1 MGAVKPRRLGLRL
14 AVGFLIIALLPLA
27 GLAWFYLHTFERAL
41 TATVLQNMNSIADKK
56 ADQID
61 DYINERLADAR
72 SFASQARAREALSA
86 LVTADRRA
94 NRAAIPHPSP
104 TERTELAKLGERAD
118 YHDVLLIDE
127 GGDVVFSLR
136 EEADLGTNLLH
147 GPFRDTELA
156 AGFRQAMTFM
166 HIDLTRFAPYKPSG
180 NAIAAFVVAP
190 ILKGQHPIGALA
202 LQVNLDTLMPV
213 VSDRTGLGATGETVL
228 AVQDGQAARYTIA
241 LERMPGAPFTNR
253 VPLVRTAEPMRL
265 ALAGSQG
272 RGLLKD
278 YSGIDVA
285 AGWRYL
291 PALGWGMVVKIDA
304 AEAMA
309 PLHAMQRATAWA
321 FTLFLLA
328 SASAALVLG
337 RRLVRDETTIAAQ
350 QARYR
355 AMLGSM
361 NDGVALYRP
370 RPDGSEFVLID
381 INPAA
386 QRIAGVARRKDVL
399 GLPSRIAFPGLEA
412 AGIYAAFRRVHRH
425 GGRETISPAV
435 YDKGSTR
442 LWLESDVIRLEG
454 GEILS
459 VLKDITARRD
469 ADERIEHLAHHD
481 GLTGLVNRRNLEIL
495 LRQALHSAHREGR
508 WLAVLFIDLDRFKVI
523 NDTLGHHIGDLLL
536 VEVARR
542 LCRDVRENDI
552 VARQGGDE
560 FVVVLT
566 ALQRAE
572 EAATVAAKI
581 LSALGKPYAID
592 GERLHSSPSIGI
604 SIYPDDGLDADTLMR
619 NADTA
624 MYHAKEQGRN
634 NIQYFTEAL
643 NVAAGERLTV
653 ERELRVAIEEGQ
665 LAVHYQPQLEADA
678 DPLARPY
685 AMEALVRWHHPR
697 RGLLAAGHFIPI
709 AEESG
714 LIHVI
719 GDWVLN
725 EACRRFGEWKHAGI
739 GPGRIAVNLSAHQLR
754 NPALLETVSAVL
766 RRYAMNDD
774 ELELEVTESVAMRDP
789 ARAVETLQA
798 LRNLGVALA
807 IDDFGT
813 GHSSLA
819 YLKRLPIQTLKLDR
833 EFVRDI
839 ETDENDAAISAAT
852 LALAHELGLRVVAE
866 GIETEGQSRFLRAHG
881 CDLLQGYFYGKPE
894 PAELWT
900 ARWTEDRSAELRRT
914 RNHSA

>member
-1 MGAVKPRRLGLRL
+1 MGAVRPRRLGLRL

-41 TATVLQNMNSIADKK
+41 TATVLQNMTSIADKK

-72 SFASQARAREALSA
+72 SFASQAQVREALSA
-86 LVTADRRA
+86 LVAADRRA
-94 NRAAIPHPSP
+94 NRAAIPNPS
-104 TERTELAKLGERAD
+104 TIERTELAKLGERAD

-127 GGDVVFSLR
+127 EGDVVFSLR
-136 EEADLGTNLLH
+136 GEADLGTNLVH

-166 HIDLTRFAPYKPSG
+166 HIDLTRFAPYRPSG
-180 NAIAAFVVAP
+180 NAVAAFVVAP
-190 ILKGQHPIGALA
+190 ILQGQHPIGALA

-213 VSDRTGLGATGETVL
+213 VSDRTGLGTTGETVL

-253 VPLVRTAEPMRL
+253 VPLERTAEPMRL

-272 RGLLKD
+272 SGLVKD
-278 YSGIDVA
+278 YGDIEVA

-309 PLHAMQRATAWA
+309 PLHAMQQATAWA
-321 FTLFLLA
+321 FTLFVLA

-386 QRIAGVARRKDVL
+386 QRIAGVAGRKEVL
-399 GLPSRIAFPGLEA
+399 GLPSRIVFPGLEA

-435 YDKGSTR
+435 YDKGSAR

-459 VLKDITARRD
+459 VLKDITARRA

-481 GLTGLVNRRNLEIL
+481 GLTGLVNRHNLEIL
-495 LRQALHSAHREGR
+495 LQQELHSAHREGR
-508 WLAVLFIDLDRFKVI
+508 RLAVLFIDLDRFKVI

-542 LCRDVRENDI
+542 LRRDVRENDI

-566 ALQRAE
+566 AMERAE
-572 EAATVAAKI
+572 DAAPVAAKI
-581 LSALGKPYAID
+581 LSALGEPYTID
-592 GERLHSSPSIGI
+592 GERLHTSPSIGI
-604 SIYPDDGLDADTLMR
+604 SIYPDDGLDADTLMK

-634 NIQYFTEAL
+634 NVQHFTEAL
-643 NVAAGERLTV
+643 NLAAGERLTV

-665 LAVHYQPQLEADA
+665 LAVHYQPQFEADA
-678 DPLARPY
+678 DPLGRPY
-685 AMEALVRWHHPR
+685 AMEALVRWHHPG

-714 LIHVI
+714 LIHAI

-725 EACRRFGEWKHAGI
+725 EACRRFGQWKHAGI
-739 GPGRIAVNLSAHQLR
+739 GPKRIAVNLSAHQLR
-754 NPALLETVSAVL
+754 NPALLETVAAVL
-766 RRYAMNDD
+766 QGCELHKD
-774 ELELEVTESVAMRDP
+774 ELEFEFTETVAMRDP

-798 LRNLGVALA
+798 LRGLGVTLA

-881 CDLLQGYFYGKPE
+881 CDRLQGYFYGRPE
-894 PAELWT
+894 PAEFWT
-900 ARWTEDRSAELRRT
+900 ARWTEGGSAEFKRT